1 VRDILVIAIFL
12 VCGLRALRT
21 PLYGLYGWLLVS
33 FGNIHKLGWGLA
45 TSLHPGVLMT
55 AATFAGIM
63 VNPKGRFR
71 FTTETRLIV
80 LFWLFT
86 LVTTS
91 FALRTDL
98 AWPKWIQFSKTILL
112 CLVMI
117 YLITDFNELKKVIC
131 ASTLCLGFYGLKGG
145 IFSLLTGG
153 NYRIYGPNGTFIE
166 DNNELALALNMTLP
180 MIWWLA
186 QDAKTSREKNCW
198 LGLFFF
204 SVIAII
210 FSYSRGGFL
219 TLSLVLF
226 LIFYKTNS
234 KAIMLTVAGL
244 VLLVGSFYVG
254 SAWIDR
260 MQTIEEYNE
269 DQSAASRIEAWG
281 LAFRFASDHP
291 FLGGGFDAMA
301 PSVYSDYGSNLTI
314 VSDSIYFGTMAEQG
328 FLGFGIYL
336 SIFLAAFRTM
346 GRYRKISCNSSAAQ
360 LLRMLKISLMAFLFG
375 GSFYERQYFDYMLY
389 FICVTSIVRLLVD
402 RERADS
408 SVAIPLNEGI
418 VG

>member
-1 VRDILVIAIFL
+1 
-12 VCGLRALRT
+12 
-21 PLYGLYGWLLVS
+21 
-33 FGNIHKLGWGLA
+33 
-45 TSLHPGVLMT
+45 
-55 AATFAGIM
+55 
-63 VNPKGRFR
+63 
-71 FTTETRLIV
+71 
-80 LFWLFT
+80 
-86 LVTTS
+86 
-91 FALRTDL
+91 
-98 AWPKWIQFSKTILL
+98 
-112 CLVMI
+112 
-117 YLITDFNELKKVIC
+117 
-131 ASTLCLGFYGLKGG
+131 
-145 IFSLLTGG
+145 
-153 NYRIYGPNGTFIE
+153 
-166 DNNELALALNMTLP
+166 
-180 MIWWLA
+180 
-186 QDAKTSREKNCW
+186 
-198 LGLFFF
+198 
-204 SVIAII
+204 
-210 FSYSRGGFL
+210 
-219 TLSLVLF
+219 
-226 LIFYKTNS
+226 
-234 KAIMLTVAGL
+234 
-244 VLLVGSFYVG
+244 
-254 SAWIDR
+254 

-314 VSDSIYFGTMAEQG
+314 VSHSIYFGTMAEQG